1 MVANRFSTL
10 DGSTVAVELIQE
22 GKRKLLRGVA
32 AYCQD
37 PLLGRVLKVNVREEW
52 GDFDFVLGESEWD
65 GADLARLSTRL
76 RLPDLHFD
84 RLHVRPVILPLRR
97 RQICGSLCAPPML
110 RCYQCQLGVSQ
121 STLRIP
127 VNAECPQSTQCSG
140 V

>member
-1 MVANRFSTL
+1 MVANRFLTL

-65 GADLARLSTRL
+65 GQISLGSAHGCDY
-76 RLPDLHFD
+76 
-84 RLHVRPVILPLRR
+84 
-97 RQICGSLCAPPML
+97 QICISTDCMCA
-110 RCYQCQLGVSQ
+110 R
-121 STLRIP
+121 
-127 VNAECPQSTQCSG
+127 
-140 V
+140 